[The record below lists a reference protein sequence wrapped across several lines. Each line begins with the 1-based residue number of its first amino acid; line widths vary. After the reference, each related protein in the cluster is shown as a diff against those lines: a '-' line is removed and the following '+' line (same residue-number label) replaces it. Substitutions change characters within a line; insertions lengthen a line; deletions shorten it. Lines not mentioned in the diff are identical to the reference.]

1 MTHRVGDE
9 WLIFRSPYVGTGVVA
24 GYADYPFYFGG
35 DTEVSI
41 MGLLTSGLH
50 QTAKDALR
58 LLGAIAKKQN
68 GRVPHNVPTNGAVY
82 DHGYLG
88 ETPRF
93 VRSVWDTYRWTGDE
107 AFLKQMYPICK
118 VCIADYLFS
127 QPHENGVLLTETGD
141 SPDQPRAKGN
151 PFRPLA
157 GLMDMAKMAERMN
170 DAETAQR
177 CHSEADLMKRNL
189 EQLFWVKDQSLY
201 ARYLDANNK
210 PMPDE
215 AHQFWTYMD
224 ATVSVTYE
232 GLADAARAVRALAR
246 IEGKPYSSAY
256 GIWLGPRG
264 AIMPYTA
271 GKAAV
276 AEFNYGRIDQGVRF
290 VRTVARALGHI
301 MPGAFPETIDVSG
314 DPRKSYPGWPFVQL
328 WSASHVAHALVWG
341 LLRVEPDAARGTVTL
356 TPRLPDDWS
365 RAEFRN
371 ITMGQ
376 SKIGVRIERG
386 KAKIIQ
392 AEGPKLKIEMQ

>member
-1 MTHRVGDE
+1 MNEAFLWSKLNLEWLTVTSPYMTHRVGDE

-50 QTAKDALR
+50 ETAKDALR

-82 DHGYLG
+82 DPGYLG

-93 VRSVWDTYRWTGDE
+93 VRSVWDTYRWAGDE

-118 VCIADYLFS
+118 MCILDYLFS
-127 QPHENGVLLTETGD
+127 QPRENGLLLTETGD

-157 GLMDMAKMAERMN
+157 GLLDMAKMAERMD
-170 DAETAQR
+170 DAETARR

-201 ARYLDANNK
+201 ARYLGANNK

-224 ATVSVTYE
+224 ATLSVTYE
-232 GLADAARAVRALAR
+232 GLADASRAARALAR
-246 IEGKPYSSAY
+246 IEGKPFSSAY
-256 GIWLGPRG
+256 GIWLAREAPSCPTPQAKPLWQSSITEGSTKGCGSCEPLPGPWVITGSVPGNDR
-264 AIMPYTA
+264 
-271 GKAAV
+271 
-276 AEFNYGRIDQGVRF
+276 RI
-290 VRTVARALGHI
+290 
-301 MPGAFPETIDVSG
+301 G
-314 DPRKSYPGWPFVQL
+314 DPRKFYLDGRSCSYGRHRTWHTGWSGDFFVL
-328 WSASHVAHALVWG
+328 S
-341 LLRVEPDAARGTVTL
+341 RTRRAA
-356 TPRLPDDWS
+356 
-365 RAEFRN
+365 E
-371 ITMGQ
+371 
-376 SKIGVRIERG
+376 
-386 KAKIIQ
+386 
-392 AEGPKLKIEMQ
+392 